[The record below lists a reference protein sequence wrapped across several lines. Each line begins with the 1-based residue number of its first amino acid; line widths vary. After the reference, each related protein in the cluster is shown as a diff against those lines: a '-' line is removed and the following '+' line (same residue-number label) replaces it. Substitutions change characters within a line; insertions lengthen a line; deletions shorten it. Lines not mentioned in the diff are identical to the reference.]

1 VNPFRTSIHSRSIFK
16 TRQQPLHRLK
26 LFGRQRIPQLIQ
38 HRQFLLGSKSCWL
51 SYFGFL
57 AIRPVFP
64 ILIFVRT
71 PAIPTAPK
79 TASPST
85 KLSSTPDDLND
96 WSLHLTLD
104 VEKSNEARSLYHDL
118 EFIAPI

>member
-1 VNPFRTSIHSRSIFK
+1 MADALRFLRSARNSPMISQPHEFPLSPIPGEALSNILPQPVHFQ

-71 PAIPTAPK
+71 PARPTAPK
-79 TASPST
+79 TA
-85 KLSSTPDDLND
+85 
-96 WSLHLTLD
+96 
-104 VEKSNEARSLYHDL
+104 
-118 EFIAPI
+118 